1 MINLNTD
8 FKLESTEEKEKTLS
22 DYNGKYLVL
31 YFYPRD
37 NTKGCTIEANEFSE
51 NYENFKNLDAEIV
64 GISKD
69 TVRSHLRFKEK
80 ENIPFELLADPE
92 RVVHK
97 QYDVLK
103 AAKMYG
109 KDVIK
114 TIRSTFVFDKDGNL
128 IKEFRDVK
136 SSGHAEEVLE
146 YIKSL

>member
-1 MINLNTD
+1 MIELNTN
-8 FKLESTEEKEKTLS
+8 FQLESTNGKIVSLEDFK
-22 DYNGKYLVL
+22 GKYLVL

-51 NYENFKNLDAEIV
+51 KYLEFEKLDAEVV

-69 TVRSHLRFKEK
+69 TIKSHLRFKEK
-80 ENIPFELLADPE
+80 ENIPFDLLADPE

-97 QYDVLK
+97 QYEVLK

-136 SSGHAEEVLE
+136 PSNHAEEVLE

>member
-1 MINLNTD
+1 MNTN
-8 FKLESTEEKEKTLS
+8 FQLESTKGKTVSLE
-22 DYNGKYLVL
+22 DFKGKYLVL

-37 NTKGCTIEANEFSE
+37 NTKGCTLEANEFSE
-51 NYENFKNLDAEIV
+51 KYLEFEKLNVEVV

-69 TVRSHLRFKEK
+69 TVKSHLRFKEK
-80 ENIPFELLADPE
+80 ENIPFDLLADPDRE
-92 RVVHK
+92 VHR
-97 QYDVLK
+97 QYNVLK

-136 SSGHAEEVLE
+136 PSNHAEEVLE

>member
-1 MINLNTD
+1 MIELNTN
-8 FKLESTEEKEKTLS
+8 FQLESTNGKIVSLEDFK
-22 DYNGKYLVL
+22 GKYLVL

-51 NYENFKNLDAEIV
+51 KYLEFEKLDAEVV

-69 TVRSHLRFKEK
+69 TIKSHLRFKEK
-80 ENIPFELLADPE
+80 ESIPFDLLADPE
-92 RVVHK
+92 RAVHK
-97 QYDVLK
+97 QYEVLK

-114 TIRSTFVFDKDGNL
+114 TIRSTFVFDRDGNL

-136 SSGHAEEVLE
+136 PSNHAEEVLE

>member
-51 NYENFKNLDAEIV
+51 NYEKFKNLDAEIV

-80 ENIPFELLADPE
+80 EKLPFELLADPE

-128 IKEFRDVK
+128 IKVFRDVK

>member
-1 MINLNTD
+1 MIELNTN
-8 FKLESTEEKEKTLS
+8 FQLESTNGKIVSLEDFK
-22 DYNGKYLVL
+22 GKYLVL

-51 NYENFKNLDAEIV
+51 KYLEFEKLDAKVV

-69 TVRSHLRFKEK
+69 TIKSHLRFKEK
-80 ENIPFELLADPE
+80 ENIPFDLLADPE

-97 QYDVLK
+97 QYEVLK

-136 SSGHAEEVLE
+136 PSNHAEEVLE

>member
-1 MINLNTD
+1 MIELNTN
-8 FKLESTEEKEKTLS
+8 FQLESTNGKIVSLEDFK
-22 DYNGKYLVL
+22 GKYLVL

-51 NYENFKNLDAEIV
+51 KYLEFEKLDAEVV

-69 TVRSHLRFKEK
+69 TIKSHLRFKEK
-80 ENIPFELLADPE
+80 ENIPFDLLADPE
-92 RVVHK
+92 RAVHK
-97 QYDVLK
+97 QYEVLK

-136 SSGHAEEVLE
+136 PSNHAEEVLE

>member
-51 NYENFKNLDAEIV
+51 NYEKFKNLDAEIV

-80 ENIPFELLADPE
+80 EKLPFELLADPE

-146 YIKSL
+146 

>member
-1 MINLNTD
+1 MIELNTN
-8 FKLESTEEKEKTLS
+8 FQLESTNGKIVSLEDFK
-22 DYNGKYLVL
+22 GKYLVL

-51 NYENFKNLDAEIV
+51 KYLEFEKLDAEVV

-69 TVRSHLRFKEK
+69 TIKSHLRFKEK
-80 ENIPFELLADPE
+80 ENIPFDLLADPE

-97 QYDVLK
+97 QYEVLK
-103 AAKMYG
+103 VAKMYG

-136 SSGHAEEVLE
+136 PSNHAEEVLE

>member
-1 MINLNTD
+1 MINLKTD
-8 FKLESTEEKEKTLS
+8 FQLESTSGSVKTLE
-22 DYNGKYLVL
+22 DYKGKILVL

-51 NYENFKNLDAEIV
+51 YYDEFKKLNTEVV

-69 TVRSHLRFKEK
+69 TVKSHLRFKEK

-92 RVVHK
+92 REIHK
-97 QYDVLK
+97 EYNVLK
-103 AAKMYG
+103 PAKMYG

-114 TIRSTFVFDKDGNL
+114 TIRSTFVFDKDSNL

-136 SSGHAEEVLE
+136 SSGHAQEVLE
-146 YIKSL
+146 FVKSL

>member
-51 NYENFKNLDAEIV
+51 NYEKFKNLDAEIV

-80 ENIPFELLADPE
+80 ENLPFELLADPE

>member
-1 MINLNTD
+1 MNTN
-8 FKLESTEEKEKTLS
+8 FQLESTNGKIVSLEDFK
-22 DYNGKYLVL
+22 GKYLVL

-51 NYENFKNLDAEIV
+51 KYLEFEKLDAEVV

-69 TVRSHLRFKEK
+69 TIKSHLRFKEK
-80 ENIPFELLADPE
+80 ENIPFDLLADPE
-92 RVVHK
+92 RAVHK
-97 QYDVLK
+97 QYEVLK

-136 SSGHAEEVLE
+136 PSNHAEEVLE

>member
-51 NYENFKNLDAEIV
+51 NYEKFKNLDAEIV

-80 ENIPFELLADPE
+80 EKLPFELLADPE

-109 KDVIK
+109 KVVI
-114 TIRSTFVFDKDGNL
+114 RNRGSRVVFD
-128 IKEFRDVK
+128 
-136 SSGHAEEVLE
+136 
-146 YIKSL
+146 

>member
-51 NYENFKNLDAEIV
+51 NYEKFKNLDAEIV

-80 ENIPFELLADPE
+80 EKLPFELLADPE

>member
-1 MINLNTD
+1 MIELNTN
-8 FKLESTEEKEKTLS
+8 FQLESTNGKIVSLEDFK
-22 DYNGKYLVL
+22 GKYLVL

-51 NYENFKNLDAEIV
+51 KYLEFEKLDAEVV

-69 TVRSHLRFKEK
+69 TIKSHLRFKEK
-80 ENIPFELLADPE
+80 ENIPFDLLADPE
-92 RVVHK
+92 RAVHK
-97 QYDVLK
+97 QYEVLK

-114 TIRSTFVFDKDGNL
+114 TIRSTFVFDRDGNL

-136 SSGHAEEVLE
+136 PSNHAEEVLE